1 MKTLA
6 ILLCFMAMPAM
17 AQEAL
22 VRQLSVSGTAKESL
36 KPDIMSV
43 SVTATGRDMALS
55 NAKQMHDDKLRGLL
69 AVAKKFGIEG
79 KSLSTQRGSIQP
91 IWKWEKNTQVFK
103 GYVVQTTLHMQYK
116 QNDKAGA
123 FLEALVLTQPER
135 MNGPHYRLEETKP
148 VQDRLRVAAIADAK
162 MKAEAM
168 AKEVGLTL
176 GKPITM
182 SDSWRMPPQP
192 KMMRAEMAM
201 MSRDASPA
209 APPTGEQEIAA
220 TVNIVYEL
228 KE

>member
-1 MKTLA
+1 MKLLATLFCVLA
-6 ILLCFMAMPAM
+6 FPAF
-17 AQEAL
+17 AQDAL

-36 KPDIMSV
+36 KPDLMSV
-43 SVTATGRDMALS
+43 SVTATGRDMVL
-55 NAKQMHDDKLRGLL
+55 NKAKQIHDEKLRRLL

-79 KSLSTQRGSIQP
+79 KYLSTQRGSIQP
-91 IWKWEKNTQVFK
+91 MWTWEKNTQVFK
-103 GYVVQTTLHMQYK
+103 GYTVQTSLQMQHK
-116 QNDKAGA
+116 QLDKAGE

-135 MNGPHYRLEETKP
+135 MNGPHYRLENTKP
-148 VQDRLRVAAIADAK
+148 VQDRLRITAIADAK

-176 GKPITM
+176 GKPISL
-182 SDSWRMPPQP
+182 SDSWRMPQP
-192 KMMRAEMAM
+192 VMLRSEMAM
-201 MSRDASPA
+201 MSRDASPV

>member
-1 MKTLA
+1 VL
-6 ILLCFMAMPAM
+6 
-17 AQEAL
+17 
-22 VRQLSVSGTAKESL
+22 
-36 KPDIMSV
+36 
-43 SVTATGRDMALS
+43 
-55 NAKQMHDDKLRGLL
+55 
-69 AVAKKFGIEG
+69 
-79 KSLSTQRGSIQP
+79 
-91 IWKWEKNTQVFK
+91 
-103 GYVVQTTLHMQYK
+103 QTTLHMQYK
-116 QNDKAGA
+116 QIDKAGA